1 MKVEQAIYGEVR
13 GGHALR
19 LASDRGKMSPE
30 LTSRLDLP
38 DTAPPGTNWSPFL
51 SGFPHG
57 DRYVL
62 ARTFSDPT
70 ATRAGMVLSHA
81 VIAPLGEVTATADLR
96 PLLALLIAAP
106 EAPETLEAR
115 EVSTSAEESP
125 FAVDL
130 VATAVALT
138 TRGAGP
144 VVWIGCQRFEDLVVS
159 LWFHLWPELRNR
171 FAFRLSFGP
180 QDLVEV
186 PKPSLVCTPT
196 ALAARWTGHRIV
208 ESTGPKT
215 ISRAAALLSG
225 GTEGEP
231 LLGFA
236 REIGAR
242 IDNIDDFS
250 LLERAYE
257 IRSTSTPT
265 FNECVAVLRL
275 VERLCPDPS
284 AGLAGKATLVE
295 RLTSR
300 LPAATVCDI
309 LLLRNLGTE
318 ALPATKTVWAGLRA
332 WALTNRF
339 TQAEDELMLSAIDD
353 ATSVAAA
360 IPAWREALLGGIA
373 DASCTKSSPFPAAF
387 WRWADARPATL
398 IALADHL
405 PADREVEARLAE
417 VAPRELRRPAG
428 DAIMKLA
435 LTKRWLRLHGAAAGA
450 TLAPLEAVRRQ
461 LSVDTDSANMDGVRA
476 ALLRATPKQEL
487 DIALEMADARVLQI
501 AAEEVARKPEL
512 LKHADFRD
520 ASVQDVWV
528 RALSVNAE
536 AWRGPADPQKAFTV
550 VIDELIQGR
559 SANFDLLAAL
569 SLAPVADLSD
579 YPRRAEVWHR
589 VGGPARDNLLKA
601 TAAGWLKR
609 ATSAAVLYSPDR
621 ELEAV
626 LLTADVLERT
636 LLQTEIGAAVR
647 IVSALSG
654 YDENRFLRWLADL
667 AASRRA
673 LATADAEALGCLVLE
688 RRWQRAVDD
697 MVYRVRTGR
706 HDLKP
711 ALRICHMMI
720 GIVSRWW
727 LGVSPVSREEK
738 WQVLEDLAADLYP
751 TGPDHNELWDRAGGR
766 QADLQ
771 NHGNGRTR
779 WHNAIGQIRRGKEP
793 RAARLLGEMSREHP
807 RNDQLRHLAADPD
820 FGGGHR

>member
-1 MKVEQAIYGEVR
+1 
-13 GGHALR
+13 
-19 LASDRGKMSPE
+19 
-30 LTSRLDLP
+30 
-38 DTAPPGTNWSPFL
+38 
-51 SGFPHG
+51 
-57 DRYVL
+57 
-62 ARTFSDPT
+62 
-70 ATRAGMVLSHA
+70 
-81 VIAPLGEVTATADLR
+81 
-96 PLLALLIAAP
+96 
-106 EAPETLEAR
+106 
-115 EVSTSAEESP
+115 EESP

-450 TLAPLEAVRRQ
+450 TLAPLEAV
-461 LSVDTDSANMDGVRA
+461 
-476 ALLRATPKQEL
+476 
-487 DIALEMADARVLQI
+487 
-501 AAEEVARKPEL
+501 
-512 LKHADFRD
+512 
-520 ASVQDVWV
+520 
-528 RALSVNAE
+528 
-536 AWRGPADPQKAFTV
+536 
-550 VIDELIQGR
+550 
-559 SANFDLLAAL
+559 
-569 SLAPVADLSD
+569 
-579 YPRRAEVWHR
+579 
-589 VGGPARDNLLKA
+589 
-601 TAAGWLKR
+601 
-609 ATSAAVLYSPDR
+609 
-621 ELEAV
+621 
-626 LLTADVLERT
+626 
-636 LLQTEIGAAVR
+636 
-647 IVSALSG
+647 
-654 YDENRFLRWLADL
+654 
-667 AASRRA
+667 
-673 LATADAEALGCLVLE
+673 
-688 RRWQRAVDD
+688 
-697 MVYRVRTGR
+697 
-706 HDLKP
+706 
-711 ALRICHMMI
+711 
-720 GIVSRWW
+720 
-727 LGVSPVSREEK
+727 
-738 WQVLEDLAADLYP
+738 
-751 TGPDHNELWDRAGGR
+751 
-766 QADLQ
+766 
-771 NHGNGRTR
+771 
-779 WHNAIGQIRRGKEP
+779 
-793 RAARLLGEMSREHP
+793 
-807 RNDQLRHLAADPD
+807 
-820 FGGGHR
+820 